1 MDSQLRL
8 RNRYHLCPHCNKN
21 LNIKRFK
28 EHKRLYFN
36 ESSKQWIFEGRSK
49 ESGEDSNSDSFS
61 SLDECDTGELSNP
74 TLSTQE
80 AQMSDLDEFTK
91 DQSEP
96 VAGGASEPPSLFEI
110 DTSKVY

>member
-1 MDSQLRL
+1 M
-8 RNRYHLCPHCNKN
+8 
-21 LNIKRFK
+21 
-28 EHKRLYFN
+28 
-36 ESSKQWIFEGRSK
+36 
-49 ESGEDSNSDSFS
+49 
-61 SLDECDTGELSNP
+61 DECDTGELSNP

-110 DTSKVY
+110 DN